1 MGATIA
7 PRKPYWSISS
17 DPGIEEKDLA
27 YFGEH
32 AADLDCIQFWQMTG
46 NAARLDKSMLAT
58 LRTRFFDQHPRIR
71 FRIYGGTDLDLS
83 FLEELPM
90 LERLSIAASD
100 SIRNPHFLSR
110 CARLKSLDLA
120 LPKKLQQDILRHVP
134 AQVTELSIAP
144 QFKKQPL
151 DLEPISRLD
160 ALRSLTLAEY
170 DKGLPD
176 VLPQLRGLHK
186 LHLRSITSMRDL
198 EPLRK
203 LSEMRSVI
211 IQLGGISRLEALT
224 ALPKLR
230 HLQLWR
236 ISKLASVDHIRHLR
250 TLEYLFLETLNSV
263 SSFPETG
270 DMTKLRLVK
279 LAAMKHLRDFTAL
292 EEAPALEEF
301 VFQKADHQRPE
312 DFLPVLRNKRLRRA
326 GFGFGKKADIA
337 TMRTL
342 AEQHA
347 VDCEVYP
354 YPEIRGDFDSE
365 LGLFR

>member
-17 DPGIEEKDLA
+17 DPGIDEKDLA

-46 NAARLDKSMLAT
+46 SASRLDKSMLAT

-71 FRIYGGTDLDLS
+71 FRVYGGTDLDLS

-90 LERLSIAASD
+90 LERLSISASD
-100 SIRNPHFLSR
+100 SIRDPQLLSR
-110 CARLKSLDLA
+110 CSRLKSLDLE
-120 LPKKLQQDILRHVP
+120 LPKALQPDILRHVP
-134 AQVTELSIAP
+134 AQVTELSVAP

-151 DLEPISRLD
+151 DLEPISRLN
-160 ALRSLTLAEY
+160 ALRSLTLVEY

-176 VLPQLRGLHK
+176 VLSQLRGLHK

-198 EPLRK
+198 EPLRE
-203 LSEMRSVI
+203 LSELRSVT
-211 IQLGGISRLEALT
+211 IQLGRISRMETLT
-224 ALPKLR
+224 ALPQLR
-230 HLQLWR
+230 YLQLWR
-236 ISKLASVDHIRHLR
+236 ISKLASVDFIRHLR
-250 TLEYLFLETLNSV
+250 ALEYLFLETLNSV
-263 SSFPETG
+263 SSFPETVE
-270 DMTKLRLVK
+270 MTKLRLVK

-292 EEAPALEEF
+292 EQAPALEEF
-301 VFQKADHQRPE
+301 VFQKADHQRPD
-312 DFLPVLRNKRLRRA
+312 DFLPVLRNKGLQRA
-326 GFGFGKKADIA
+326 GFGFGKKADVAAMKTI
-337 TMRTL
+337 

-365 LGLFR
+365 LGLFH